1 MANAE
6 VRTPED
12 PIVAHIVGGRHREAT
27 ALCAREH
34 GAALGRLCMAMLGS
48 QGEAEE
54 VAQDVL
60 IAAHGA
66 MASFRFEGSVRA
78 WLFGIARRVCAKR
91 IAKRA
96 RRSQLLH
103 LVHDADTAALGPH
116 DLVAR
121 REAARKVRGAL
132 ERLKPTEREALLL
145 RYQAG
150 LGFRE
155 VAEAFGIE
163 EAAARKR
170 ASRGLA
176 ALRKILDPEV
186 MQ

>member
-6 VRTPED
+6 LGTPED
-12 PIVAHIVGGRHREAT
+12 PIVAHIVSGAHREAV

-54 VAQDVL
+54 VAQEVL
-60 IAAHGA
+60 IVAHGA
-66 MASFRFEGSVRA
+66 MGSFRFEGSPRA

-91 IAKRA
+91 IAKRT
-96 RRSQLLH
+96 RRNQLLH
-103 LVHDADTAALGPH
+103 LVHDAEASPEGPH
-116 DLVAR
+116 DLAAR
-121 REAARKVRGAL
+121 RERALKVRSAL

-155 VAEAFGIE
+155 VAAACGIE

-170 ASRGLA
+170 ASRGLQA
-176 ALRKILDPEV
+176 MRKILDPEV
-186 MQ
+186 MR